1 MHKRTL
7 ELDTTFS
14 KHFLTSE
21 LHLTDAVMKETNPM
35 SDDSGQSQ
43 FNGQFLVSM
52 PDLKG
57 GVFESSLVLTCEH
70 GDTGAMGFI
79 VNKPTEFSVQEIFE
93 QLGLEAASDL
103 DPNIPVMNGGPV
115 EPQRGFLLSNHPIT
129 DDVVEVLEGLFLAS
143 SPDVLPL
150 AVDALNQGDAIFI
163 LGYSGWS
170 EGQLESEMAANSW
183 IHVPWDADVIFQIPT
198 ADRQRAALAQ
208 LGIDP
213 IQLSQGAGH
222 A

>member
-1 MHKRTL
+1 MYKQ
-7 ELDTTFS
+7 EPPSGKTFS
-14 KHFLTSE
+14 EHFSVSE
-21 LHLTDAVMKETNPM
+21 LNWTGAYVKEIQSM
-35 SDDSGQSQ
+35 SDEPGKTL

-52 PDLKG
+52 PDLKD
-57 GVFESSLVLTCEH
+57 GVFDSSLVLMCEH
-70 GDTGAMGFI
+70 GETGAMGFI
-79 VNKPTEFSVQEIFE
+79 VNKPTEFSVQEIFG
-93 QLGLEAASDL
+93 QLGLEAADAL
-103 DPNIPVMNGGPV
+103 DPDVPVMTGGPV

-129 DDVVEVLEGLFLAS
+129 DDVVEVLEGLYLAS

-150 AVDALNQGDAIFI
+150 AIDALNQGDAIFI

-170 EGQLESEMAANSW
+170 EGQLESEMAANTW
-183 IHVPWDADVIFQIPT
+183 INVPWDADVIFQIPT

>member
-1 MHKRTL
+1 
-7 ELDTTFS
+7 
-14 KHFLTSE
+14 
-21 LHLTDAVMKETNPM
+21 M
-35 SDDSGQSQ
+35 SDDSGQTH
-43 FNGQFLVSM
+43 FDGQFLVSM
-52 PDLKG
+52 PDLKD
-57 GVFESSLVLTCEH
+57 GVFDSSLVLMCEH
-70 GDTGAMGFI
+70 GETGAMGFI
-79 VNKPTEFSVQEIFE
+79 VNKPTEFSVREIFE
-93 QLGLEAASDL
+93 QLNLDAADGL
-103 DPNIPVMNGGPV
+103 DPNIPVMTGGPV

-129 DDVVEVLEGLFLAS
+129 NDVVEVLDGLFLAS

-150 AVDALNQGDAIFI
+150 AIEALNHGDAIFI

-170 EGQLESEMAANSW
+170 EGQLESEMAANTW
-183 IHVPWDADVIFQIPT
+183 INVPWDADVIFQIPT

>member
-1 MHKRTL
+1 
-7 ELDTTFS
+7 
-14 KHFLTSE
+14 
-21 LHLTDAVMKETNPM
+21 MKETQVM
-35 SDDSGQSQ
+35 SDDSGPTQ

-52 PDLKG
+52 PDLKD
-57 GVFESSLVLTCEH
+57 GVFDSSLVLMCEH
-70 GDTGAMGFI
+70 GETGAMGFI
-79 VNKPTEFSVQEIFE
+79 VNKPTEFSVQKIFE
-93 QLGLEAASDL
+93 QLNLDAADGL
-103 DPNIPVMNGGPV
+103 DPDIPVMIGGPV

-129 DDVVEVLEGLFLAS
+129 DDVVEVLDGLFLAS

-150 AVDALNQGDAIFI
+150 AIDALNQGDAIFI

-170 EGQLESEMAANSW
+170 EGQLESEMAANTW
-183 IHVPWDADVIFQIPT
+183 INVPWDADVIFQIPT

>member
-1 MHKRTL
+1 
-7 ELDTTFS
+7 
-14 KHFLTSE
+14 
-21 LHLTDAVMKETNPM
+21 MKETQVM
-35 SDDSGQSQ
+35 SDDSGQTH
-43 FNGQFLVSM
+43 FDGQFLVSM
-52 PDLKG
+52 PDLKD
-57 GVFESSLVLTCEH
+57 GVFDSSLVLMCEH
-70 GDTGAMGFI
+70 GETGAMGFI

-93 QLGLEAASDL
+93 QLNLDAAEGL
-103 DPNIPVMNGGPV
+103 DPDIPVMTGGPV

-129 DDVVEVLEGLFLAS
+129 DDVVEVLDGLFLAS

-150 AVDALNQGDAIFI
+150 AIDSLNKGDAIFI

-170 EGQLESEMAANSW
+170 EGQLESEMAANTW
-183 IHVPWDADVIFQIPT
+183 INVPWNADVIFQIPT

-213 IQLSQGAGH
+213 IQLSQGVGH

>member
-1 MHKRTL
+1 L
-7 ELDTTFS
+7 
-14 KHFLTSE
+14 
-21 LHLTDAVMKETNPM
+21 KETQVM
-35 SDDSGQSQ
+35 SDDSGQTK

-52 PDLKG
+52 PDLKD
-57 GVFESSLVLTCEH
+57 GVFDSSLVLMCEH
-70 GDTGAMGFI
+70 GETGAMGFI

-93 QLGLEAASDL
+93 QLNLDAAEGL
-103 DPNIPVMNGGPV
+103 DPDIPVMTGGPV
-115 EPQRGFLLSNHPIT
+115 EPQRGFLLSNNPIT
-129 DDVVEVLEGLFLAS
+129 DDVVEVLDGLFLAS

-150 AVDALNQGDAIFI
+150 AIDALNQGDAIFV

-170 EGQLESEMAANSW
+170 EGQLESEMAANTW
-183 IHVPWDADVIFQIPT
+183 INVPWDADVIFQIPT

-213 IQLSQGAGH
+213 IQLSQGVGH

>member
-1 MHKRTL
+1 
-7 ELDTTFS
+7 
-14 KHFLTSE
+14 
-21 LHLTDAVMKETNPM
+21 MKETQVM
-35 SDDSGQSQ
+35 SDDSRQTQ

-57 GVFESSLVLTCEH
+57 GVFDSSLVLMCEH
-70 GDTGAMGFI
+70 GETGAMGFI

-93 QLGLEAASDL
+93 QLNLDAAEGL
-103 DPNIPVMNGGPV
+103 DPDIPVMTGGPV

-129 DDVVEVLEGLFLAS
+129 DDVVEVLDGLFLAS

-150 AVDALNQGDAIFI
+150 AIDALNQGDAIFI

-170 EGQLESEMAANSW
+170 EGQLESEMAANTW
-183 IHVPWDADVIFQIPT
+183 INVPWDADVIFQIPT

-213 IQLSQGAGH
+213 IQLSQGVGH

>member
-1 MHKRTL
+1 
-7 ELDTTFS
+7 
-14 KHFLTSE
+14 
-21 LHLTDAVMKETNPM
+21 MKETQVM
-35 SDDSGQSQ
+35 SDDSGQTQ

-52 PDLKG
+52 PDLKD
-57 GVFESSLVLTCEH
+57 GVFDSSLVLMCEH
-70 GDTGAMGFI
+70 GETGAMGFI

-93 QLGLEAASDL
+93 QLNLDAAEGL
-103 DPNIPVMNGGPV
+103 DPNIPVMTGGPV
-115 EPQRGFLLSNHPIT
+115 EPQRGFLLSNNPIT
-129 DDVVEVLEGLFLAS
+129 DDVVEVLDGLFLAS

-150 AVDALNQGDAIFI
+150 AIDALNQGDAIFV

-170 EGQLESEMAANSW
+170 EGQLESEMAANTW
-183 IHVPWDADVIFQIPT
+183 INVPWDADVIFQIPT

-213 IQLSQGAGH
+213 IQLSQGVGH

>member
-1 MHKRTL
+1 
-7 ELDTTFS
+7 
-14 KHFLTSE
+14 
-21 LHLTDAVMKETNPM
+21 MKETQVM
-35 SDDSGQSQ
+35 SDDSGQTQ

-52 PDLKG
+52 PDLRD
-57 GVFESSLVLTCEH
+57 GVFNSSLVLMCEH
-70 GDTGAMGFI
+70 GETGAMGFI

-93 QLGLEAASDL
+93 QLNLDAAEGL
-103 DPNIPVMNGGPV
+103 DPDIPVMTGGPV
-115 EPQRGFLLSNHPIT
+115 EPQRGFLLSNNPIT
-129 DDVVEVLEGLFLAS
+129 DDVVEVLDGLFLAS

-150 AVDALNQGDAIFI
+150 AIDALNQGDAIFV

-170 EGQLESEMAANSW
+170 EGQLESEMAANTW
-183 IHVPWDADVIFQIPT
+183 INVPWDADVIFQIPT

-213 IQLSQGAGH
+213 IQLSQGVGH

>member
-1 MHKRTL
+1 
-7 ELDTTFS
+7 
-14 KHFLTSE
+14 
-21 LHLTDAVMKETNPM
+21 VKEIQSM
-35 SDDSGQSQ
+35 SDEPGKTL

-52 PDLKG
+52 PDLKD
-57 GVFESSLVLTCEH
+57 GVFDSSLVLMCEH
-70 GDTGAMGFI
+70 GETGAMGFI

-93 QLGLEAASDL
+93 QLGLEAADAL
-103 DPNIPVMNGGPV
+103 DPDVPVMTGGPV

-129 DDVVEVLEGLFLAS
+129 DDVVEVLEGLYLAS

-150 AVDALNQGDAIFI
+150 AIDALNQGDAIFI

-170 EGQLESEMAANSW
+170 EGQLESEMAANTW
-183 IHVPWDADVIFQIPT
+183 INVPWDADVIFQIPT